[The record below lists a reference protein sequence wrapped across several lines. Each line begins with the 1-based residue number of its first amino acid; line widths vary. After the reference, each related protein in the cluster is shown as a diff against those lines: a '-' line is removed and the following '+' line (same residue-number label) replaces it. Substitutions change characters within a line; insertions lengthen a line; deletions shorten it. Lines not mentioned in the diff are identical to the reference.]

1 MASIPQIAETGN
13 SRGRA
18 GKYLSFALGSEE
30 YAIRV
35 LKVREIVKLQ
45 HITSVP
51 DTPAEVRGV
60 INLRGKVIPVIDLR
74 LKFGMRDAEY
84 GQRTCIVVVEIAA
97 NQHGPMGVIVDEV
110 SEVLNLAE
118 SDIQD
123 TPDFGNGVETPFLLG
138 LARVKE
144 SVKILL
150 DIDQVLVSADLSS
163 LHPAAVGLGAGPA
176 GSSN

>member
-1 MASIPQIAETGN
+1 MATTAVSTNHPTGDTHSGN
-13 SRGRA
+13 TRA
-18 GKYLSFALGSEE
+18 GKYLSFALGREE

-51 DTPAEVRGV
+51 DTPVDVRGV

-74 LKFGMRDAEY
+74 TKFGLKNPEDGE
-84 GQRTCIVVVEIAA
+84 RTCIIVVEVASS
-97 NQHGPMGVIVDEV
+97 QHGPMGIIVDEV
-110 SEVLNLAE
+110 SEVLTLTDA
-118 SDIQD
+118 DIQD
-123 TPDFGNGVETPFLLG
+123 TPDFGSGVETPFLLG

-150 DIDQVLVSADLSS
+150 DIDQVLSSADLSNIQQIS
-163 LHPAAVGLGAGPA
+163 QETAAA
-176 GSSN
+176 

>member
-1 MASIPQIAETGN
+1 MATATMAFAHDSTEN
-13 SRGRA
+13 SEIGTRA
-18 GKYLSFALGSEE
+18 GKYLSFALGNEE

-51 DTPAEVRGV
+51 DTPAEVKGV

-74 LKFGMRDAEY
+74 LKFGMQNADY
-84 GQRTCIVVVEIAA
+84 GQRTCIIVVEITA
-97 NQHGPMGVIVDEV
+97 NQHGPMGIIVDEV
-110 SEVLNLAE
+110 SEVLTLAE

-123 TPDFGNGVETPFLLG
+123 TPDFGRGVETPYLLG
-138 LARVKE
+138 LAKVKE

-150 DIDQVLVSADLSS
+150 DIDQVLMSSDLTG
-163 LHPAAVGLGAGPA
+163 LPAAHQEPA
-176 GSSN
+176 FA

>member
-1 MASIPQIAETGN
+1 MSTATANPTSQSDDRIAKP
-13 SRGRA
+13 GRA

-45 HITSVP
+45 HITAVP
-51 DTPAEVRGV
+51 DTPSEVRGV

-74 LKFGMRDAEY
+74 VKFGMQNSEY
-84 GQRTCIVVVEIAA
+84 GERTCIIVVEIGA
-97 NQHGPMGVIVDEV
+97 NLSGPMGIIVDEV
-110 SEVLNLAE
+110 SEVLTLAE

-123 TPDFGNGVETPFLLG
+123 MPDFGAGVATPYLPG
-138 LARVKE
+138 LAKVRD

-150 DIDQVLVSADLSS
+150 DIDEALMTPDLTHLSS
-163 LHPAAVGLGAGPA
+163 LGNAAAA
-176 GSSN
+176 A

>member
-1 MASIPQIAETGN
+1 MATAIPSVLQSPDNLATG
-13 SRGRA
+13 SRG
-18 GKYLSFALGSEE
+18 GKYLSFALGKEE

-51 DTPAEVRGV
+51 DTPQDVRGV

-74 LKFGMRDAEY
+74 LKFGMSDPEF
-84 GQRTCIVVVEIAA
+84 GQRTCIIVVEIAT
-97 NQHGPMGVIVDEV
+97 NQHGPMGIIVDEV
-110 SEVLNLAE
+110 SEVLTLVD

-138 LARVKE
+138 LAKVKE

-150 DIDQVLVSADLSS
+150 DIDQVLVSSDLTGLSS
-163 LHPAAVGLGAGPA
+163 LARECPAA
-176 GSSN
+176 